1 MKLELPV
8 ALLPVR
14 QFFSKHNAVLFISFI
29 LLLLALAVYVLY
41 TTSQTAPDE
50 APTPTI
56 GKFDEATIGKIKELH
71 NSSDSSNLITF
82 PTPRSNP
89 FTE

>member
-41 TTSQTAPDE
+41 ITSQTTPEE

-56 GKFDEATIGKIKELH
+56 GKFDEATVSKIKELH
-71 NSSDSSNLITF
+71 NSSDASNSITF